1 MSEHSKGR
9 FMVLNWEFYTEETK
23 SEATV
28 AFTRGLIYY
37 IHGVTNI
44 RVKASQGKH

>member
-1 MSEHSKGR
+1 MSRRSKEG
-9 FMVLNWEFYTEETK
+9 FMVLYLTEEETK

-37 IHGVTNI
+37 IHGVTDI
-44 RVKASQGKH
+44 QVEASQGKH

>member
-1 MSEHSKGR
+1 MSGHSKEG
-9 FMVLNWEFYTEETK
+9 FMVLYLTEETK

-37 IHGVTNI
+37 YKGVTNI